1 VKGIIAQAGLILGM
15 LLLVTILLPPT
26 GDSIQLALAG
36 DIMLGRGV
44 AQAHSDGDWIK
55 ALEALASI
63 FSKADFSFAN
73 LESPITEAPL
83 VKVTYDLRAPPRSI
97 QSLSSSNISLL
108 SLSNNHIADAG
119 QKGIAD
125 TLNALAS
132 VGILPIGPSQDPVI
146 LQALKVDLAWFAF
159 ADTNRDRDLDLEMV
173 EQSLESVRDRVDY
186 IFVSIHWGNETKT
199 VPNDR
204 QRALAQEL
212 ADFGADIILGHH
224 PHVLQP
230 VEKIWGEGRG
240 RPTLVA
246 YSLGNALFDQGAP
259 PAARQAALLLLD
271 LGPLSVKGACAVP
284 FQMDPKTWNVIPAS
298 SGVEERILSRL
309 IVKTCV
315 NN

>member
-26 GDSIQLALAG
+26 GNSIRLALAG

-44 AQAHSDGDWIK
+44 AQAHSDGDWNK
-55 ALEALASI
+55 ALEAFASS
-63 FSKADFSFAN
+63 FSRADFSFAN

-83 VKVTYDLRAPPRSI
+83 AREAYDLRAPPQSI

-132 VGILPIGPSQDPVI
+132 VGILPIGPSEDPVI
-146 LQALKVDLAWFAF
+146 LQALRVDLAWFAYS
-159 ADTNRDRDLDLEMV
+159 DTNRDLDLEV
-173 EQSLESVRDRVDY
+173 IKQSLESVSDRVDY
-186 IFVSIHWGNETKT
+186 ILVSIHWGNETKT

-204 QRALAQEL
+204 QRALAQKL

-230 VEKIWGEGRG
+230 VERIWGEGRG

-298 SGVEERILSRL
+298 SSAEERIVSRL
-309 IVKTCV
+309 IVKTCI